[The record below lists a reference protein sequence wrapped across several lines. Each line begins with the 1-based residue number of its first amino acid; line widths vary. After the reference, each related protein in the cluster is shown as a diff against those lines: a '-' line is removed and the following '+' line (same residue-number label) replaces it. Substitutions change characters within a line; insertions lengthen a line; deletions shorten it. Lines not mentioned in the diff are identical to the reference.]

1 MVFFW
6 LQEDSVWPVNKVEL
20 PKKSKPLA
28 LQPLLDEEGQ
38 IRCDS
43 RLRYAEFLSHDAG
56 FPKILPRRHQVTKLI
71 VKKYHEDGNNASG
84 TNQTSAS
91 LSTQIGIVEWS
102 WGDQKKSATNAAD
115 EKQKPRSK
123 LWLSLIKTLLI
134 ASTIFPNSCA
144 LWRAFSHN
152 PGKSVMEVKTV
163 PKSFHLLSPKGS
175 SFGDGLRIRLWF
187 LLECLLQ
194 NRQPKSTS
202 QGDVLG

>member
-1 MVFFW
+1 M
-6 LQEDSVWPVNKVEL
+6 WPGNKVEL
-20 PKKSKPLA
+20 PKKSKPFA
-28 LQPLLDEEGQ
+28 LQPRLDEEGQ

-91 LSTQIGIVEWS
+91 LSTQIWIVEWS
-102 WGDQKKSATNAAD
+102 WGDQNGKKSATNAAD

-144 LWRAFSHN
+144 LWRTFSHN
-152 PGKSVMEVKTV
+152 SGKSVLEVK
-163 PKSFHLLSPKGS
+163 SP
-175 SFGDGLRIRLWF
+175 FGDGLRIRLWF
-187 LLECLLQ
+187 LLECFLQ
-194 NRQPKSTS
+194 NCKPKRTS
-202 QGDVLG
+202 RGDVFR